1 MTHTDLK
8 DQRNR
13 EALNFDCFLPI
24 IELSC
29 MYLADY
35 CFEMAGSLG
44 SYTFY
49 SKNREYAALLD
60 TELFGTT

>member
-8 DQRNR
+8 DQLNR

-24 IELSC
+24 IELFC

-35 CFEMAGSLG
+35 YFEMTGSLG

-60 TELFGTT
+60 TELFNTT

>member
-1 MTHTDLK
+1 
-8 DQRNR
+8 
-13 EALNFDCFLPI
+13 
-24 IELSC
+24 

-35 CFEMAGSLG
+35 YFEMAGSLG

-60 TELFGTT
+60 TELFSTT